1 MTVEHVDAITGEV
14 VEIMDKTE
22 ARRLTTE
29 AQSEF
34 RSAVAHHEHGWRLVA
49 EAIKAG
55 GHAALGYRSASEY
68 MEHEFAEVLAG
79 LDASARRVAVHELSA
94 LGMSTRAIAPV
105 VGVSQKTADRDVRQV
120 SHRDS
125 PEPESLPTDPE
136 PVSDPTPAKIIG
148 RDGKSYARPQTTG
161 PKEAQKETP
170 MTAAPSRLAIPRP
183 PKYGGGRR
191 SHNQIISGA
200 LISASGLCIGLD
212 EITALDGSIDSEE
225 AAGYA
230 RDLSNILR
238 SLKRIQ
244 SLLTKEV

>member
-34 RSAVAHHEHGWRLVA
+34 RSAVAHHERGWRLVA

-55 GHAALGYRSASEY
+55 GHAALGYRSASEH

-105 VGVSQKTADRDVRQV
+105 VGVSQQHVSRDLRQV
-120 SHRDS
+120 TPQVS
-125 PEPESLPTDPE
+125 PEPEPLDVEHTGPE
-136 PVSDPTPAKIIG
+136 SAPTPAKI
-148 RDGKSYARPQTTG
+148 PE
-161 PKEAQKETP
+161 PK
-170 MTAAPSRLAIPRP
+170 
-183 PKYGGGRR
+183 
-191 SHNQIISGA
+191 
-200 LISASGLCIGLD
+200 
-212 EITALDGSIDSEE
+212 
-225 AAGYA
+225 
-230 RDLSNILR
+230 
-238 SLKRIQ
+238 
-244 SLLTKEV
+244 

>member
-105 VGVSQKTADRDVRQV
+105 VGVDYSTVSRDAQVLRDATPAD
-120 SHRDS
+120 
-125 PEPESLPTDPE
+125 PEPEPLATSPE
-136 PVSDPTPAKIIG
+136 SVSDPTPAKIIG
-148 RDGKSYARPQTTG
+148 RDGKTYTRAE
-161 PKEAQKETP
+161 PKETSKETT
-170 MTAAPSRLAIPRP
+170 MTAAPSRLAIPQP
-183 PKYGGGRR
+183 PKYGGNRPK
-191 SHNQIISGA
+191 HAQIIRNA
-200 LISASGLCIGLD
+200 VLSASGLCIAMD
-212 EITALDGSIDSEE
+212 EIQTLDQSIDNEE
-225 AAGYA
+225 AARLA
-230 RDLSNILR
+230 DDLSSILR

-244 SLLTKEV
+244 SLLKKEA